1 MINGW
6 TAEKF
11 EPAVE
16 EEIEDGLQY
25 CVYCYDTVP
34 EWKHSCCGENH
45 FMTGRE
51 LKEREAELDRLDRI
65 RQGAS
70 T

>member
-16 EEIEDGLQY
+16 EELEDTIDY
-25 CVYCYDTVP
+25 CVYCYAVRT
-34 EWKHSCCGENH
+34 SIGCCGENH

-70 T
+70 E